1 MSSVKW
7 IEPLVV
13 SRANAGPTLTAAA
26 TASCIPTD
34 CAYSFPAQTFDFV
47 GKKFRVEIA
56 GKITTAVTTPGTIKF
71 GVYLGGTLV
80 WDGVA
85 ITAIDTAGFSN
96 VPWKLA
102 VDLTAQ
108 VVGTAATFLGI
119 GVLTSAVLTKGSEA
133 LPYRT
138 APAAGSAV
146 DITTALALDV
156 KYTPSLGTTSL
167 TVQQYAVHLI
177 N

>member
-1 MSSVKW
+1 MSNVKW
-7 IEPLVV
+7 VEPVV
-13 SRANAGPTLTAAA
+13 VARSTAGPTLTAAA

-47 GKKFRVEIA
+47 GKRFRVEIG

-85 ITAIDTAGFSN
+85 ISAVDTAGFSN
-96 VPWKLA
+96 VPWRLS
-102 VDLTAQ
+102 VELTAQ
-108 VVGTAATFLGI
+108 AVGTTATFLGT
-119 GVLTSAVLTKGSEA
+119 GVLTSAVLTKGAEA

-138 APAAGSAV
+138 APAAGSSV
-146 DITTALALDV
+146 DATAALALDV
-156 KYTPSLGTTSL
+156 KYTPSLTTTSL
-167 TVQQYAVHLI
+167 TVLEYAAFLI